1 MPYFIRGLLVVLA
14 FVVTRIV
21 HLIRKHRKDTQH
33 SPEEKHNKEKH
44 NKKK

>member
-21 HLIRKHRKDTQH
+21 HLTRKHRKEKKH
-33 SPEEKHNKEKH
+33 SSEEKHHNTEK
-44 NKKK
+44 K

>member
-21 HLIRKHRKDTQH
+21 HLIRKHGKEKKHT
-33 SPEEKHNKEKH
+33 PEEKHHNTEK
-44 NKKK
+44 K